1 MDSETH
7 ELIRG
12 LRRQERK
19 AQQRMLQTYGD
30 LVFAQVASI
39 VGCREDAE
47 EVYQDVFV
55 KAFRSIGTYDE
66 HRAPLVAWLSRIA
79 CHESLNYLRCRS
91 LPVVPID
98 DSDENVESMP
108 DETLDQ
114 FFRQQDEDAVQ
125 SLEKALEFLP
135 PDDLALVTMFYFEK
149 QSMKDI
155 AYIVDSNPFAIAS
168 RLSRIRKRLY
178 KIIKSS
184 RPHEERKP

>member
-1 MDSETH
+1 MDNETH

-12 LRRQERK
+12 LCRQKRK

-39 VGCREDAE
+39 VGCQEDAE

-55 KAFRSIGTYDE
+55 KAFRSIDTYDE
-66 HRAPLVAWLSRIA
+66 RRAPLVAWLSRIA
-79 CHESLNYLRCRS
+79 CHESLNYLRCRC
-91 LPVVPID
+91 LPVIPID
-98 DSDENVESMP
+98 ESDEDVESIP

-114 FFRQQDEDAVQ
+114 FFQLQDEDAVQ
-125 SLEKALEFLP
+125 SLEKTLEFLP

-149 QSMKDI
+149 RSMKDM
-155 AYIVDSNPFAIAS
+155 AYIMDSNPSTIAS

-178 KIIKSS
+178 KMIKSS
-184 RPHEERKP
+184 HS